1 MPALPKGASVK
12 EQYRTVLLSNLAP
25 TDREELEV
33 SVKALVHSFR
43 VGGITRISCP
53 ADARSTKKLSTRAF
67 IVFSTLERAG
77 RAVAALDGYRLVLS
91 TGTDFK
97 AGKAGTLLKAKFL
110 QQLSSS
116 AAAEDGTMTAGGLLM
131 LSSDG
136 ASWSF
141 TTDVNPPADVRPVTD
156 VVPDPVA
163 WPCPPPVSSLPE
175 LRPMLSRWADAV
187 EEEDIDDAAS
197 TVSTT
202 STAASRSLSTAS
214 TCTAVC
220 SYCNKVGHSAR
231 GPGQAVVCPALRL
244 KKEHE
249 AALTA
254 PSEAALGA
262 LARLSMAE
270 REAREAKAFDK
281 KVERYLRR
289 RDVESGDWVTV
300 SGTTS
305 VSHHID

>member
-1 MPALPKGASVK
+1 MRRAGHCSGQSSGMHRLLIAPTSACSSRSEDKGRRRLVPKGGSIK
-12 EQYRTVLLSNLAP
+12 EHYRTVLLSNLAP
-25 TDREELEV
+25 TASEELEV
-33 SVKALVHSFR
+33 SVKALVHGFR
-43 VGGITRISCP
+43 VGGIVRISCP

-116 AAAEDGTMTAGGLLM
+116 ATAEDDTMTAGGLLM

-156 VVPDPVA
+156 VVPNPVA

-187 EEEDIDDAAS
+187 EEEDIDDARLFFS
-197 TVSTT
+197 RKT
-202 STAASRSLSTAS
+202 SEARAVGPHYWERCWPAPGLLITQSARQHLSPSRS
-214 TCTAVC
+214 
-220 SYCNKVGHSAR
+220 
-231 GPGQAVVCPALRL
+231 
-244 KKEHE
+244 
-249 AALTA
+249 
-254 PSEAALGA
+254 
-262 LARLSMAE
+262 
-270 REAREAKAFDK
+270 
-281 KVERYLRR
+281 
-289 RDVESGDWVTV
+289 
-300 SGTTS
+300 
-305 VSHHID
+305 